1 MGTDALIQE
10 CSQWKL
16 LGVAAWHLGLYL
28 LGAAV
33 WCAAAPPWSPHFLGL
48 FSFSAWLLSL
58 LVYATC
64 LLVLYTQRQV
74 LTTLDVPPLYVSR
87 LGWGGKSWPS
97 LLITRCIIRRRKLR
111 DVLDVALF
119 YAACCFSACAGL
131 YMLQPAGDSSRA
143 GALAAVPHPVGMLA
157 VDAQRQRLCC
167 LQSVHQQL
175 QPLLDGVR

>member
-33 WCAAAPPWSPHFLGL
+33 WRAAAPPWSPHFLGL

-58 LVYATC
+58 LVYAAC

-87 LGWGGKSWPS
+87 LGWGGKSWPT
-97 LLITRCIIRRRKLR
+97 LLITRCFIRRRKLR

-119 YAACCFSACAGL
+119 YAACCFSACAAL
-131 YMLQPAGDSSRA
+131 YILQPAGDSSRA
-143 GALAAVPHPVGMLA
+143 GAPAAA
-157 VDAQRQRLCC
+157 
-167 LQSVHQQL
+167 L
-175 QPLLDGVR
+175 QPAEVPAVRVEKQPRCYSNECSNNCSFAVGIG